1 MCDGWGGDR
10 SNSVDQNSVSNFTA
24 VLPNATLNP
33 AVTTAAPV
41 LSQTTKS
48 PGSTNITTSGSCH
61 PELHNSTE
69 VNAFINRSTL
79 HLNFIKRYKRIT
91 FPFKNSHVKYS
102 VHILQ

>member
-24 VLPNATLNP
+24 VLPNVTLNP

-41 LSQTTKS
+41 LTQNTKS
-48 PGSTNITTSGSCH
+48 PGSTNITTSGLCH

-69 VNAFINRSTL
+69 VNAFISAEAQCTL
-79 HLNFIKRYKRIT
+79 TLSKQRFERIT

-102 VHILQ
+102 VLQ